1 MSEPT
6 ADKTRWSFDKTL
18 NLPTLLLIASMT
30 TGATLFVAK
39 GWNEQDRRIDAAE
52 RRAEAAQ
59 ADVRRIE
66 TLQAEQARSMTDT
79 LQTVRGEF
87 RSDLRDINSKLDAL
101 LLNSNSTRRNMK
113 EWSK

>member
-18 NLPTLLLIASMT
+18 NLPTILMIASMT

-39 GWNEQDRRIDAAE
+39 GWSEQDRRIDAVD
-52 RRAEAAQ
+52 RRVEEVQ
-59 ADVRRIE
+59 IDVKRVE
-66 TLQAEQARSMTDT
+66 TMQSEQARSANDT

-113 EWSK
+113 ESSK

>member
-1 MSEPT
+1 MSDAT
-6 ADKTRWSFDKTL
+6 AEKTRWSFDKTL
-18 NLPTLLLIASMT
+18 NLPTLLMITSMT

-39 GWNEQDRRIDAAE
+39 GWSEQDRRIDAVE
-52 RRAEAAQ
+52 RRAEAVQ
-59 ADVRRIE
+59 IDVRRVE
-66 TLQAEQARSMTDT
+66 TLQAEQARATTDT

>member
-1 MSEPT
+1 MSDAT
-6 ADKTRWSFDKTL
+6 AEKTRWSFDKTL
-18 NLPTLLLIASMT
+18 NLPTLLMITSMT

-39 GWNEQDRRIDAAE
+39 GWSEQDRRIDAVE
-52 RRAEAAQ
+52 RRAEAVQ
-59 ADVRRIE
+59 IDVKRVE
-66 TLQAEQARSMTDT
+66 TMQSEQARSANDT